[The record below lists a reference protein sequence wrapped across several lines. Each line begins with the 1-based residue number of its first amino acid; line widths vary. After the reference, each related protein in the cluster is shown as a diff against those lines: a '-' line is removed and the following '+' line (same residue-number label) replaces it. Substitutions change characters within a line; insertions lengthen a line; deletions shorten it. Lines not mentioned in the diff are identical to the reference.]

1 MTQNVTEVVRVQEGT
16 TSKVNINELKTLT
29 DLILKYDREFINDLA
44 KSLEFSIKHYGK
56 ALRPVVISKDR
67 YVLDGNALITAAK
80 NIGIEEIDAY
90 ELPITCSTNMQICM
104 TLYYTLNT
112 LRRDAS
118 RLNPVPRR
126 RAIYTLVLNYL
137 ANLPED
143 SYAGLIDKMR
153 SDVVPNEL
161 VNYIMNITP
170 LPYTTVYRDIELFII
185 QPKLFEGLVQVRDR
199 DVKAILASL
208 PETLF
213 AMPLSEIERLKEIP
227 RELREKNG
235 LVMTVAPKTEHV
247 EQTRKQTPNPPAIS
261 QVQAIPTSP
270 PPQVRVSPAE
280 ELAAEIE
287 KGLREKTD
295 VKWLIKFSRDLLEHT
310 KRTVRLFL
318 SNIEKYVDR
327 DRGVDFERDYEKALN
342 NLVSS
347 FLIFRLNDA
356 FDDERLNALRSLLYH
371 QIFGAFEDVMLTIA
385 TDIAEA
391 QGKPVAEI
399 LIELYEAI
407 QRANAKIGI
416 GGARG
421 PRGMVPYFA
430 ALMCELLKTL
440 DEFSENFYK
449 DGVGQVCKDVEATI
463 LRKFESL
470 RRQYMR

>member
-1 MTQNVTEVVRVQEGT
+1 MTQNVTKVIKNQEGAAN
-16 TSKVNINELKTLT
+16 KVSIGELKTLP
-29 DLILKYDREFINDLA
+29 DLILNYDKTFINDLT
-44 KSLEFSIKHYGK
+44 KSLEFAEKNYGK
-56 ALRPVVISKDR
+56 ALRPVVISRDR
-67 YVLDGNALITAAK
+67 YVLDGNALIIAAK

-90 ELPITCSTNMQICM
+90 ELPVTCSSNMQICI

-112 LRRDAS
+112 LRRDPS
-118 RLNPVPRR
+118 RINPAPRR
-126 RAIYTLVLNYL
+126 RALYTLVLSYL

-143 SYAGLIDKMR
+143 AYAELIDKMR
-153 SDVVPNEL
+153 SDVVPKDL
-161 VNYIMNITP
+161 VNYITDMTP
-170 LPYTTVYRDIELFII
+170 LSYATVYRDLEFFIVH
-185 QPKLFEGLVQVRDR
+185 PRLFEGLVQVKGRDIN
-199 DVKAILASL
+199 AILASL

-213 AMPLSEIERLKEIP
+213 AMSLSEIERLKEIP

-247 EQTRKQTPNPPAIS
+247 EQTQKQTPNPPAIS

-327 DRGVDFERDYEKALN
+327 DRGVDFERNYEKALN

-385 TDIAEA
+385 TDVAEA
-391 QGKPVAEI
+391 RGKPVVEM
-399 LIELYEAI
+399 LIELYEAV
-407 QRANAKIGI
+407 RKADARIGI
-416 GGARG
+416 GRARG

-430 ALMCELLKTL
+430 ALTCELLKTL
-440 DEFSENFYK
+440 DEFGENFYES
-449 DGVGQVCKDVEATI
+449 GVRQVCKDVEESI
-463 LRKFESL
+463 LRKFDDL
-470 RRQYMR
+470 RRNAR